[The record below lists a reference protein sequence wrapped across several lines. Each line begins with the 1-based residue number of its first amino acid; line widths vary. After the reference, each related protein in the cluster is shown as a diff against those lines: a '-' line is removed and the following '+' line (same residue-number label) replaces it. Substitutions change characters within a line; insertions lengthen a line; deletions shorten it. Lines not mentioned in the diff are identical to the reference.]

1 MWSTGGFMSS
11 EVSGPDSGCMRFAAV
26 FEQIAST
33 DIGIECSMVV
43 PDDLFVSGQEEN
55 LMGGRREIALHQVV
69 AMR

>member
-11 EVSGPDSGCMRFAAV
+11 EVSGPDSGCMRFAVV